1 MMSEEYGAG
10 YEDGMDAANDS
21 ADAYIEKLEA
31 MYAADTMALR
41 KRVLKLENERDE
53 WKLRA
58 LGAEQ
63 KGISRPD
70 SSTATS
76 DQIRHV

>member
-41 KRVLKLENERDE
+41 KRILKLENERDE

-63 KGISRPD
+63 KSSSSSV
-70 SSTATS
+70 SSTST